1 MHLEEQRMKENQ
13 RAEDEDPLK
22 YAVKQL
28 RKQQEDNEGGNAKKC
43 VKGSSPRAPML
54 AAGGFPQ
61 TPAPQ
66 NSQPVEKVGKGSM
79 SPRAQ
84 GILSLISRAEKILR
98 DRHSCGLHEV
108 EERVAAIEARGAQT
122 KREDELERELLV
134 ALAENESLRG
144 LLK

>member
-1 MHLEEQRMKENQ
+1 MKENQ

-22 YAVKQL
+22 YAVKKL
-28 RKQQEDNEGGNAKKC
+28 RKQQEDNEGNAKKC

-54 AAGGFPQ
+54 AAGLPT

-84 GILSLISRAEKILR
+84 EYCLISRAEKFFVIDTVAVYTKSRNEWPQLR
-98 DRHSCGLHEV
+98 QEV
-108 EERVAAIEARGAQT
+108 H
-122 KREDELERELLV
+122 KRKEDELERELLV
-134 ALAENESLRG
+134 VLAENESLRG